1 MSRFFYSKLALT
13 NMSKHR
19 KTYFP
24 YLISNIFIIAMFYMM
39 HFISSNTG
47 LKEMSG
53 GESLMQILSLGNF
66 VIGLFSVI
74 FLFYTNS
81 FLIKQRK
88 KEFGLFNILGME
100 KKHIAKIISIES
112 FFVAVISLGLG
123 VTSGIIFS
131 RLMFLLLSNLLHF
144 EVPLNYFIS
153 TSSAIYT
160 LVLFAIIF
168 LLTLLNNL
176 RHIHIAKPIELLQGG
191 QVGEKEPKTKW
202 ILLLIGIVT
211 LGFGYYLALFTDSP
225 LIAVQSTFFLAV
237 LLVIIGTYAL
247 FTAGTIALLKLMR
260 KNKKFY
266 YQTKHFISVSGMM
279 YRMKRNA
286 VGLASIC
293 ILATMVLVMLS
304 TTVSLYV
311 GMEDLLQHRYPK
323 EISVSANNVSEEQA
337 EAIEDEIKAQ
347 AAEHQVEIQ
356 QPIHYRSH
364 SLATIQQGNSFSL
377 EEPNF
382 KDFSHLS
389 VIELMPLE
397 EYNQLE
403 EQSITLNDDEVLVYT
418 FRGERVEDTITIA
431 DQEFQIK
438 NHLNDLSIDGRAAA
452 ILTDRY
458 FVVVKDEN
466 IIHELSLADLTDEI
480 EFENLS
486 YYYGFDTEE
495 SAEAEIALTNALSQS
510 LRDLSIDGYAE
521 GREEAKESFYSL
533 YGGLFFLGIFLGILF
548 LMATVLIM
556 YYKQISEGYDDKK
569 RFEIMQKVGLSK
581 DEIKKS
587 IRSQV
592 LIVFFLPLVAA
603 VIHIAFAFKLITQLL
618 GLLNLTNISL
628 FVICTIITILIFAI
642 FYAIVY
648 MLTAR
653 EYYKIVS

>member
-1 MSRFFYSKLALT
+1 
-13 NMSKHR
+13 MSKHR

-628 FVICTIITILIFAI
+628 FVVCTIITILIFAI

>member
-123 VTSGIIFS
+123 ITSGIIFS

-628 FVICTIITILIFAI
+628 FVVCTIITILIFAI